1 MPTLTAPLLEA
12 DVGALTETDMSGA
25 GPSQSTAAVLVTDP
39 AVAAIVLCPVAVE
52 VKVKRA
58 TPAVVATVLDAGDS
72 LPVPEAVKVTAVPP
86 AAAIPVAPAAGAGTG
101 AGAPAPPPLG
111 GSTPP

>member
-58 TPAVVATVLDAGDS
+58 TPAGGATVLDAGDS
-72 LPVPEAVKVTAVPP
+72 LPVPEAVKGTAVP
-86 AAAIPVAPAAGAGTG
+86 AATAIP
-101 AGAPAPPPLG
+101 GAPATGGGPGAGWRAPGPLARA
-111 GSTPP
+111 